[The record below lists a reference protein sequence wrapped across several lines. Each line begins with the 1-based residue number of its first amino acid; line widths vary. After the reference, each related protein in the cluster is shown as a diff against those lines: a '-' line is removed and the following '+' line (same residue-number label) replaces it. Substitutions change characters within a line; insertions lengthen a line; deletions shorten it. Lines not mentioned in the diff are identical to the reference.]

1 MQGSR
6 LPKAITPSLYKVRS
20 APDLERL
27 TFAGTTSIECD
38 CVEETDLI
46 AVNCNNLDIKS
57 VAVVQPGDDAVI
69 KISKH
74 EVDEARQLLLITLS
88 QSLVPGGKIKV
99 TMEYTGTLND
109 RMQGFYRVDDKART
123 GNFGAACHFEATGAR
138 EAFPCFDE
146 PLFRARFLIAVD
158 IDKEHEARL
167 TVLSNMPEA
176 RRESL
181 GDGGKVRVHFEE
193 TPKLPTYLVSWCV
206 GFDYE
211 SVATESKGGIP
222 VRVHVPKGKAKHAGL
237 ALEVASNALDIY
249 ADFFRVDYPL
259 PKMVNQHGS
268 AFMSSTSFP
277 NSKMYCLSGPHLLC
291 GLRHRCD
298 GELGPPHLPR
308 AFPHVRRG
316 PEFCRRE
323 AGRGDRC
330 RSRGRSSV

>member
-6 LPKAITPSLYKVRS
+6 LPKTIIPSLYKVRS

-57 VAVVQPGDDAVI
+57 VAVVQPENGDVL
-69 KISKH
+69 KISKR

-88 QSLVPGGKIKV
+88 QSLLAGGKVNV

-109 RMQGFYRVDDKART
+109 RMQGFYRVDDQART

-158 IDKEHEARL
+158 IDKEQEARL

-176 RRESL
+176 RRESVDD
-181 GDGGKVRVHFEE
+181 GDKVRVHFEE
-193 TPKLPTYLVSWCV
+193 SPKLPTYLVSWCV

-222 VRVHVPKGKAKHAGL
+222 VRVHVPKGKAKQAGL
-237 ALEVASNALDIY
+237 ALEVASTALDIY

-259 PKMVNQHGS
+259 PKMVTQRS
-268 AFMSSTSFP
+268 FAFTVFNSP
-277 NSKMYCLSGPHLLC
+277 NSKMYCLAGPHLVC
-291 GLRHRCD
+291 GLRDRRN
-298 GELGPPHLPR
+298 GELGSPHLPR

-316 PEFCRRE
+316 PEFGWRE
-323 AGRGDRC
+323 A
-330 RSRGRSSV
+330 

>member
-6 LPKAITPSLYKVRS
+6 LPKAIVPSLYEVRI
-20 APDLERL
+20 APHLESL
-27 TFAGTTSIECD
+27 TFDGTTSIECD
-38 CVEETDLI
+38 CVEDTDI
-46 AVNCNNLDIKS
+46 ITVNCHNLDIKS
-57 VAVVQPGDDAVI
+57 VAVVKLKPEDGTALT
-69 KISKH
+69 ISQR
-74 EVDEARQLLLITLS
+74 EVDEPRQLLLITLS
-88 QSLVPGGKIKV
+88 QSLVAGGKVKV
-99 TMEYTGTLND
+99 KIEYNGTLND

-158 IDKEHEARL
+158 IVKEHEARL

-181 GDGGKVRVHFEE
+181 DHDGLDIVRVHFEE

-222 VRVHVPKGKAKHAGL
+222 VRVHVPKGKAKQAGL
-237 ALEVASNALDIY
+237 ALEVASTALDIY

-259 PKMVNQHGS
+259 PKMVRQHDL
-268 AFMSSTSFP
+268 AFIS
-277 NSKMYCLSGPHLLC
+277 
-291 GLRHRCD
+291 
-298 GELGPPHLPR
+298 
-308 AFPHVRRG
+308 
-316 PEFCRRE
+316 
-323 AGRGDRC
+323 
-330 RSRGRSSV
+330 